1 MAGFTAVHILV
12 VAKAIRGLHCVV
24 VVETANGLSRKLLGI
39 AAPDQL
45 GQVLAAR
52 FPWFEEALVEGFRA
66 AGVPLFCDQM
76 TLTQAQTA
84 MEKFIDEIQTDED
97 RSHDRQWSKIGRGN
111 PLSWE
116 RTPWLDAKLVMEAV
130 SPAFYDFHEFAVRK
144 PEHMDDLSFYTAMMQ
159 CQRPYVAVVNEKGNF
174 WKPMSGKRS

>member
-1 MAGFTAVHILV
+1 MVDIEQGRFWLASRLFIFSLLLKRV
-12 VAKAIRGLHCVV
+12 RGLHCVV

-45 GQVLAAR
+45 GQVLASR
-52 FPWFEEALVEGFRA
+52 FPWFEEAIVEGFRA

-111 PLSWE
+111 PLS
-116 RTPWLDAKLVMEAV
+116 
-130 SPAFYDFHEFAVRK
+130 
-144 PEHMDDLSFYTAMMQ
+144 
-159 CQRPYVAVVNEKGNF
+159 
-174 WKPMSGKRS
+174 SGKNSLA